1 MLNDKIKKDCGKRVR
16 IAITLCGMKLPAFG
30 KKYKVSFSHLY
41 AIEKGER
48 ALTQKIAGKIA
59 SGVRQEGYSCTIKWL
74 LKGEGIPPLKEEIR
88 TGELDESGAILSALS
103 PELKI
108 IKEAAFFQQLYNNS
122 IVSCVIDNGMEPFY
136 AIGDYVGGSFSENL
150 KDAIGKDCIIIT
162 QEGEQL
168 IRRLLK
174 GSKGGFYTLVCM
186 NPLTKK
192 APPILF
198 DHAIKTVA
206 PIVWHRRRNY

>member
-1 MLNDKIKKDCGKRVR
+1 MLNDEIDKDCGKRVR

-30 KKYKVSFSHLY
+30 NKFRISFSHLY

-48 ALTQKIAGKIA
+48 ALTQKIAEKIA
-59 SGVRQEGYSCTIKWL
+59 SGVRQEGYACTVKWL
-74 LKGEGIPPLKEEIR
+74 LKGEGIPPLKEEIKG
-88 TGELDESGAILSALS
+88 GELDESGAILSALS
-103 PELKI
+103 PEIKI
-108 IKEAAFFQQLYNNS
+108 MKEAAFFQQLYSNS
-122 IVSCVIDNGMEPFY
+122 IISCILDNGMEPFY

-174 GSKGGFYTLVCM
+174 GSKRGLYTLVCI
-186 NPLTKK
+186 NPQTKK
-192 APPILF
+192 TPPILF
-198 DHAIKTVA
+198 DHAIQTAA
-206 PIVWHRRRNY
+206 PIVWHRRRHY